1 MDLYIVFVLVM
12 LIPLA
17 FLGFLLIRWIRWRAR
32 YDEKFKAGVRENVAK
47 VAISVAII
55 VACVLLFI
63 RMR

>member
-17 FLGFLLIRWIRWRAR
+17 FSRFLLIRWRTR

-47 VAISVAII
+47 VAISVVII
-55 VACVLLFI
+55 ATCVLLFI

>member
-1 MDLYIVFVLVM
+1 MDPYIVFVLVM

-17 FLGFLLIRWIRWRAR
+17 FLGFLLIRWRAR